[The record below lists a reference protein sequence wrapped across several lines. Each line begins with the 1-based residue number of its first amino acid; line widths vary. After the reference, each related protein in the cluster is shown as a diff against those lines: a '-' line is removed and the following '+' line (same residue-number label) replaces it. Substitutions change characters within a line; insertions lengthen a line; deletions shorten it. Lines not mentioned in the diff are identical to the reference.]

1 MEPITILMASYS
13 AIKSGVAAG
22 KEIHSLGKHIGS
34 MFDAI
39 DDIRNDH
46 NKAKGNPLRSA
57 NEEAMETFI
66 AKKKAEDL
74 EHNLRQIVMAT
85 RGYDGWMELQRLRG
99 QLRTQRAEAE
109 KKKKRERAQLMD
121 TLLTSL
127 TVVLGIVVVCIIA
140 IGGLWVARQRGVI

>member
-1 MEPITILMASYS
+1 MEPVTILMASYS
-13 AIKSGVAAG
+13 AIKSGVTAG
-22 KEIHSLGKHIGS
+22 KEIHSLAKHIGK

-74 EHNLRQIVMAT
+74 EHNLREIVIAT
-85 RGYDGWMELQRLRG
+85 RGYNGWSELQKLRADI
-99 QLRTQRAEAE
+99 RHQRSEDE
-109 KKKKRERAQLMD
+109 KAKKRARAASIENFWTAVAIL
-121 TLLTSL
+121 
-127 TVVLGIVVVCIIA
+127 LGIA
-140 IGGLWVARQRGVI
+140 ICGIFIFGGVFFARQRGII

>member
-140 IGGLWVARQRGVI
+140 IGGLWAARQRGVI